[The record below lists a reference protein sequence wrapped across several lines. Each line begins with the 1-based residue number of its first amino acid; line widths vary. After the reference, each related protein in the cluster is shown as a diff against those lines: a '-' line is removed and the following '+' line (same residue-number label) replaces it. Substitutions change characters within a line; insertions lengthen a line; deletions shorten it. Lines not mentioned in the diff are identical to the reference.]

1 MARTAEAGVS
11 SSQEYVRLTW
21 KPFTL
26 YPYTRGIIDKEVMR
40 QVFHR
45 AVLNIVGGQG
55 TGLVFKKY
63 FIIVGLVYIGV
74 QVFPESWAQ
83 VIHVPQPPSE

>member
-1 MARTAEAGVS
+1 MIVLFIHSKVLWPEQLK
-11 SSQEYVRLTW
+11 QELAQVKSIRLTW

-55 TGLVFKKY
+55 TGLVF
-63 FIIVGLVYIGV
+63 
-74 QVFPESWAQ
+74 
-83 VIHVPQPPSE
+83 